1 MSAWGKLYLAGWTA
15 GALAVQSPQ
24 NRLRSEWTL
33 TFGVAIEP
41 FRIGYRAA
49 LRAAWGQ

>member
-1 MSAWGKLYLAGWTA
+1 MTWGKLYLAGWSA
-15 GALAVQSPQ
+15 AARALQSPQ
-24 NRLRSEWTL
+24 CRPRSEWTL

-41 FRIGYRAA
+41 YRMGYRAA